1 MAGYF
6 SVFLVLLT
14 LGSGLIWLI
23 DHYMF
28 APKRKERIAL
38 AQGATQ
44 TPLDDD
50 VIAQIAPEP
59 AIVEGAKSIFPM
71 IAAIT
76 IFRSFIFE
84 PFQIP
89 SGSMMPTLLDGDF
102 ILVQKYAY
110 GIKDPVWRSQMIEVG
125 EPERGDITV
134 FKFPL
139 DERIDFI
146 KRVIGLPGD
155 SIVYRNRQL
164 FIKPNCEAGE
174 ERTDNLVCGEYNK
187 IALDIVN
194 RDEFMQGP
202 MPLVRLTEDLPGAQH
217 DILINPQALESTDRY
232 YQQPGTRKD
241 EWVVPK
247 DSYFV
252 MGDNRNNSQD
262 GRMWGFVPKEN
273 LVGKA
278 VFIWMSFDFDNG
290 PDSLLPGWVP
300 TGVRFERLG
309 NIQ

>member
-164 FIKPNCEAGE
+164 FIKPNCEAGK

-187 IALDIVN
+187 IGLDIVKRICSEYN
-194 RDEFMQGP
+194 
-202 MPLVRLTEDLPGAQH
+202 L
-217 DILINPQALESTDRY
+217 ILDLESELKKGSTFFIDF
-232 YQQPGTRKD
+232 
-241 EWVVPK
+241 
-247 DSYFV
+247 S
-252 MGDNRNNSQD
+252 SII
-262 GRMWGFVPKEN
+262 
-273 LVGKA
+273 VGASCDLETKK
-278 VFIWMSFDFDNG
+278 
-290 PDSLLPGWVP
+290 
-300 TGVRFERLG
+300 
-309 NIQ
+309 

>member
-23 DHYMF
+23 DHFMY

-50 VIAQIAPEP
+50 VINQIAPEP

-76 IFRSFIFE
+76 MFRSFIFE

-146 KRVIGLPGD
+146 KRVIGL
-155 SIVYRNRQL
+155 
-164 FIKPNCEAGE
+164 
-174 ERTDNLVCGEYNK
+174 
-187 IALDIVN
+187 
-194 RDEFMQGP
+194 
-202 MPLVRLTEDLPGAQH
+202 
-217 DILINPQALESTDRY
+217 
-232 YQQPGTRKD
+232 TR
-241 EWVVPK
+241 
-247 DSYFV
+247 
-252 MGDNRNNSQD
+252 
-262 GRMWGFVPKEN
+262 
-273 LVGKA
+273 
-278 VFIWMSFDFDNG
+278 
-290 PDSLLPGWVP
+290 
-300 TGVRFERLG
+300 
-309 NIQ
+309 